1 MEHAQRQTE
10 MKLVGRDRMTIPLAN
25 PFCGRAAG
33 PWLVL
38 AAAMLWGTTGTA
50 QALAPE
56 ASTPGAI
63 AALRMSVAGVAL
75 LSGSLWRGGIQ
86 LRSWPLWIT
95 LSAGVFIA
103 LYQLSSFWA
112 MNATGVAVG
121 TIVAMGSAPVFAGL
135 LEYLVWH
142 RTPERRWYLST
153 VLAFSGCLLLMLESG
168 NLQVDGVGV
177 LVALVA
183 GFSYAFYTLLMAL
196 LVRRQAPAD
205 ATAAVTCLGA
215 IFLLPLLWQSDV
227 QWLAEPNGWLVILH
241 LGLIATALSYWL
253 FAKGLAGVKTST
265 AVTLTLAEPLVA
277 TLLGILVVGERMTLM
292 VSCGLVLIFAA
303 LVLLLFSGTKR
314 PAES

>member
-1 MEHAQRQTE
+1 MRRHTE
-10 MKLVGRDRMTIPLAN
+10 MKLVGRDGMNVAFGNR
-25 PFCGRAAG
+25 FCGSAGG

-50 QALAPE
+50 QALAPP
-56 ASTPGAI
+56 ASTPVAI
-63 AALRMSVAGVAL
+63 AALRMSVAGLAL

-86 LRSWPLWIT
+86 LRSWPVRIT
-95 LSAGVFIA
+95 LSAGLFIA

-135 LEYLVWH
+135 LEYLLWR

-153 VLAFSGCLLLMLESG
+153 ALAFSGCLLLVLDSG
-168 NLQVDGVGV
+168 NLQVEAVGV

-183 GFSYAFYTLLMAL
+183 GFSYAFYTLLMGL

-215 IFLLPLLWQSDV
+215 IFLLPLLWQCDL
-227 QWLAEPNGWLVILH
+227 QWLIQPNGWLVILH

-277 TLLGILVVGERMTLM
+277 TLLGILVVGERMTML

-303 LVLLLFSGTKR
+303 LALLLFPATKR
-314 PAES
+314 SAGQ